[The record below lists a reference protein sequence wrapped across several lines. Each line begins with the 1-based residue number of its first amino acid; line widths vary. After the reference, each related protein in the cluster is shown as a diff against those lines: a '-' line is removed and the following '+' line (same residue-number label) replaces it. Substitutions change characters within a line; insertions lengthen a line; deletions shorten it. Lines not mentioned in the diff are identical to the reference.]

1 MLGDAL
7 RPDGSM
13 SPALRS
19 RLEKALDLAQREP
32 AAVLVLSGGVPQAGT
47 TEAYVM
53 SRWLADRGVPPAR
66 MRLDDTANDT
76 VRNALHACALLER
89 LGAARATVVTSPEHL
104 HRATLLVQE
113 ACRDLAGM
121 IEAGASAVVAPQ
133 PTRKSAISSKA
144 WRRGMALLLSARAP
158 GWKHPS
164 FQRKLESHCL
174 LWPS

>member
-113 ACRDLAGM
+113 ACRERDPRLAVD
-121 IEAGASAVVAPQ
+121 GAASRPVAP
-133 PTRKSAISSKA
+133 PAA
-144 WRRGMALLLSARAP
+144 EGPARLADRVATYRDLMRIAGLWAFP
-158 GWKHPS
+158 GA
-164 FQRKLESHCL
+164 QQ
-174 LWPS
+174 